1 MGCSGIFHHSSG
13 FEGSFSKVDPLI
25 SFSFFGILW
34 DSLGLFRDPLGFLKD
49 SLGFFQVILV
59 ILKGSSGIL
68 FHRFLS
74 VQFGIFQGSL
84 GILRDFIKFF

>member
-34 DSLGLFRDPLGFLKD
+34 DSLGFFGIIQGSFGIVK
-49 SLGFFQVILV
+49 GFFRIL
-59 ILKGSSGIL
+59 SS
-68 FHRFLS
+68 H
-74 VQFGIFQGSL
+74 FGDS
-84 GILRDFIKFF
+84 